1 MKQYGRDTFVA
12 GLVMLVL
19 FILCVG
25 MFWPAQAETYPAVL
39 MVVDL
44 DEPED
49 VVIAVDFN
57 GNEWAWTGIEDIF
70 PGDVVAVVMDDQG
83 TEIIY
88 DDEIIDLRYCGWI
101 EGWMDI

>member
-1 MKQYGRDTFVA
+1 MKKYGRDTFIA

-25 MFWPAQAETYPAVL
+25 MFWPAQAETYPDVL

-44 DEPED
+44 DEHED

-57 GNEWAWTGIEDIF
+57 GNEWTWTGIEDLF
-70 PGDVVAVVMDDQG
+70 PGDMVAVVMDDQG
-83 TEIIY
+83 TETIY

>member
-25 MFWPAQAETYPAVL
+25 MFWPAQAETYPTVL

-101 EGWMDI
+101 EGWMNI